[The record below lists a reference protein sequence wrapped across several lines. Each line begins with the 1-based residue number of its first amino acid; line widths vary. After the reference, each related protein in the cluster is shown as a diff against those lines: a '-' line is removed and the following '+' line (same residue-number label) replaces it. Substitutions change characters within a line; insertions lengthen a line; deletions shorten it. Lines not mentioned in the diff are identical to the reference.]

1 MDDDQRYLTDD
12 EIAEWCFS
20 LTNAEAEAAFE
31 PALQVTAR
39 KWVVALRS

>member
-20 LTNAEAEAAFE
+20 LNDAEAGVAFE

-39 KWVVALRS
+39 KWVAALRS